1 MRWRLFAEIGW
12 GKIVL
17 LWGFSLVVGL
27 SNRIGAKTTL
37 PLYLLEMLND
47 QYYVIFAVLP
57 VILFLCASAMEDDAE
72 IVILRYGSYGRYFAA
87 KWRALVLLC
96 GGAWLG
102 QMVVLLLSSWGLSPV
117 RGWASD
123 SWSNLSNEIFSL
135 LAHFFPNPYVALICA
150 ALYLLAGYWLIG
162 LLTLWLGHF
171 LSRSAAVKVFAGLYV
186 LTVLWFKIPA
196 LKEPP
201 FSFFTFLNHWVLLLH
216 NLTEPWRFP
225 LTIIVTSFLM
235 GGIVWSVY
243 RRWRIKPM
251 LAGKPSKGLASYY
264 RRVLF
269 SLGNLTLLAGSI
281 VLLAVWAL
289 VSGGPVADGSEW
301 VIQLLAGHG
310 TGYFHM
316 MGFLSLLLAQVLP
329 IWPVGGLLAQIVNGK
344 GTFQII
350 RLRCWIEL
358 LNALL
363 QTLLLWLLTLGAL
376 LLGAEIIPPL
386 WMKVAFDMKLAV
398 VGAALR
404 VLDIGFQMLLFL
416 LLVCY
421 TGRAATGFIF
431 VLALHFLCVL
441 PISWLPVGISS
452 LLRIRLPETSGI
464 IPIPLAVMELA
475 VGWAILLA
483 GLYQRGIH
491 RLFEKNG
498 GLL

>member
-1 MRWRLFAEIGW
+1 MGQRLFAEVGW
-12 GKIVL
+12 GKFLL

-37 PLYLLEMLND
+37 PLHLLEMLND

-57 VILFLCASAMEDDAE
+57 VILFLCSSVMEDDAE
-72 IVILRYGSYGRYFAA
+72 IVILRYGSYRRYFTA
-87 KWRALVLLC
+87 KWRGLVLLC
-96 GGAWLG
+96 SVVWLG
-102 QMVVLLLSSWGLSPV
+102 QMAVLFLSGWGLSPAG
-117 RGWASD
+117 GWASD

-135 LAHFFPNPYVALICA
+135 LSHFFPGPYVASICA

-171 LSRSAAVKVFAGLYV
+171 LPRSAAVKVFAGLYV
-186 LTVLWFKIPA
+186 LTVLWFKIPD

-225 LTIIVTSFLM
+225 LTIIMTSLLV
-235 GGIVWSVY
+235 GGMVWSVY
-243 RRWRIKPM
+243 RRWRKKTM
-251 LAGKPSKGLASYY
+251 QTGKPSQGLASYY
-264 RRVLF
+264 QRVLF
-269 SLGNLTLLAGSI
+269 SRGNLTLLAGS
-281 VLLAVWAL
+281 VLLLTVWAL
-289 VSGGPVADGSEW
+289 VSGGSFADGPEW
-301 VIQLLAGHG
+301 VIRLLAGHG

-316 MGFLSLLLAQVLP
+316 MGFLSLLTAQVLP
-329 IWPVGGLLAQIVNGK
+329 LWPVGGLLAQVVHGK
-344 GTFQII
+344 GAFPII
-350 RLRCWIEL
+350 RLRRQKEL

-363 QTLLLWLLTLGAL
+363 QTLLLWLLLLGVL

-386 WMKVAFDMKLAV
+386 WMETSFDMKLAV
-398 VGAALR
+398 AGTGLR
-404 VLDIGFQMLLFL
+404 ILDIGFQMLLFS

-421 TGRAATGFIF
+421 TGRTTVGFIC

-441 PISWLPVGISS
+441 PIPWLPVGISS
-452 LLRIRLPETSGI
+452 LLRIRLPESGGI
-464 IPIPLAVMELA
+464 VPMTLAAMELA
-475 VGWAILLA
+475 AGGALLLA
-483 GLYQRGIH
+483 WLYWRGVH

>member
-1 MRWRLFAEIGW
+1 MERRLFAEIGW
-12 GKIVL
+12 GKFL
-17 LWGFSLVVGL
+17 LLLGFSLAFGL
-27 SNRIGAKTTL
+27 SNRLGMEAAL
-37 PLYLLEMLND
+37 PLHLSAVLND
-47 QYYVIFAVLP
+47 QYYILFAVLP
-57 VILFLCASAMEDDAE
+57 VILFLCVSVMEDDAE
-72 IVILRYGSYGRYFAA
+72 IVILRYGSYGRYFTA
-87 KWRALVLLC
+87 KWRALAWLC
-96 GGAWLG
+96 GAAWLG
-102 QMVVLLLSSWGLSPV
+102 QMAMLLLSGWGLSPA
-117 RGWASD
+117 GDWAVD
-123 SWSNLSNEIFSL
+123 SWPNPWDQVFSL
-135 LAHFFPNPYVALICA
+135 LAHFFPNLYIASLCA
-150 ALYLLAGYWLIG
+150 ALYLLAGYWLIA
-162 LLTLWLGHF
+162 LLVLWLGHF
-171 LSRSAAVKVFAGLYV
+171 FSHSTAVKVLVGFYV
-186 LTVLWFKIPA
+186 LTVLWFKTPA
-196 LKEPP
+196 LTEPP
-201 FSFFTFLNHWVLLLH
+201 FSFLTFLNHWVILLN

-398 VGAALR
+398 AGAALR